1 MTWVNLPSLK
11 KIANYLIE
19 QDPSKLRFWAP
30 QITEVLKHMY
40 YNSVTGIG
48 VKDSDFR
55 CRVSS
60 TTLTLASVHLWIGLK
75 RLETGHEDQKVTL
88 KTHNGQGTVV
98 HLLK

>member
-1 MTWVNLPSLK
+1 MWVDLLSLK
-11 KIANYLIE
+11 KITNHLIE

-30 QITEVLKHMY
+30 QITEVLKHAY

-55 CRVSS
+55 RRVSG
-60 TTLTLASVHLWIGLK
+60 TTLALASVHLWIGLK

-88 KTHNGQGTVV
+88 KTLNGQGTVP

>member
-1 MTWVNLPSLK
+1 M
-11 KIANYLIE
+11 
-19 QDPSKLRFWAP
+19 RFWAP
-30 QITEVLKHMY
+30 QITEVLKRAY

-55 CRVSS
+55 HRVSG
-60 TTLTLASVHLWIGLK
+60 TTLALASVHLWIGLK

-88 KTHNGQGTVV
+88 KTLNSQDMIS